1 MQTSWPGGM
10 RALVGWEIFSDE
22 SAACQEKCAA
32 FKHSERRLKEKERW
46 GKEGRALGLGR
57 PGTQE
62 AW

>member
-1 MQTSWPGGM
+1 M

-32 FKHSERRLKEKERW
+32 FKHSERRLKEKEWW

-57 PGTQE
+57 PSSQE